1 MKVQDSVKKETTYV
15 AITTGVGT
23 AILLVIYAV
32 LGKVFPDL
40 FHFGISAIISGILG
54 AIIAIAN
61 FFIMGLTVQK
71 IVATEDLDKAR
82 RMMGVSY
89 RYRTLMQLGWIVL
102 CMVVPV
108 LNLIAGAAPLF
119 FPSICIKL
127 RGIKEGLTFQPVM
140 AAAGNSGA
148 ATETAE
154 DLPDTETAAAEGS
167 SVESEKQTEQN
178 QS

>member
-40 FHFGISAIISGILG
+40 FHFGISAVISGILG

-71 IVATEDLDKAR
+71 IVATEDLDQAR

-127 RGIKEGLTFQPVM
+127 RGIKEGLTFHPMM

-148 ATETAE
+148 EAVPETEAE
-154 DLPDTETAAAEGS
+154 MEKTS
-167 SVESEKQTEQN
+167 ESEAETEPEEHTDKQD
-178 QS
+178 S